1 VFIGTIFVRGKIA
14 GDGSVFGKVRVG
26 EFLGEEIPRR
36 NSETERNAPR
46 RVCGS
51 DIPSGLPFGRVLRHQ
66 EDSGRIGFF
75 MGWGH

>member
-1 VFIGTIFVRGKIA
+1 VFIGTISVRGKIA

-46 RVCGS
+46 RVRGAG
-51 DIPSGLPFGRVLRHQ
+51 IPSGLPFGRALQYQVA
-66 EDSGRIGFF
+66 SGRIGFF
-75 MGWGH
+75 MGWGL